1 MSVSEESIC
10 HLFCPDNRDGMIDPL
25 GGRGMR
31 IDVIWPVPG
40 VLVSIKWACNGSPIH
55 HLSHLVK
62 MQIPVELDWNR
73 ILTFYRG
80 VIGDS
85 LRFYSN
91 KVFFYF

>member
-10 HLFCPDNRDGMIDPL
+10 HLFCTDNRDGMIDPL

-40 VLVSIKWACNGSPIH
+40 AVSIRWACSGSPIH

-62 MQIPVELDWNR
+62 MQIPTHGKL
-73 ILTFYRG
+73 
-80 VIGDS
+80 IGFEFKHFIMS
-85 LRFYSN
+85 L
-91 KVFFYF
+91 

>member
-31 IDVIWPVPG
+31 IDVIWPEPG
-40 VLVSIKWACNGSPIH
+40 AVSIRLACNGSPMH

-62 MQIPVELDWNR
+62 MQIPAKLVAFE
-73 ILTFYRG
+73 FQ
-80 VIGDS
+80 S
-85 LRFYSN
+85 
-91 KVFFYF
+91 FFYAIID